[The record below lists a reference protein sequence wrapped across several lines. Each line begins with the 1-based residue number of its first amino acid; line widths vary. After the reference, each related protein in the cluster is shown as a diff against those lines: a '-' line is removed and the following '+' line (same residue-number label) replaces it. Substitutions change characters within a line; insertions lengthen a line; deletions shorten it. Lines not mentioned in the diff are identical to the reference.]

1 MGAHD
6 ACPGRNQ
13 MAQRIQIHASDG
25 SQIIVLNSPLRQFVE
40 GQVGLHQ
47 RKFTLVVLLVSKTV
61 LPQTQLRKQ
70 GCACTESAL
79 THLTVSTRL
88 RAPNTSIDTRGASAT
103 TD

>member
-1 MGAHD
+1 
-6 ACPGRNQ
+6 
-13 MAQRIQIHASDG
+13 MAQRIQIHASEG
-25 SQIIVLNSPLRQFVE
+25 SQIIMLNSPLRKFVE

-47 RKFTLVVLLVSKTV
+47 RKFTLLVLLVSKTV

-70 GCACTESAL
+70 GCACAESAL

-88 RAPNTSIDTRGASAT
+88 RAPNTSIDTRAASAT